1 MTSADNRRKV
11 VLLDG
16 TPDNRESL
24 APVLAIL
31 RETLAA
37 AGNEVRVFALRDMK
51 LAHCIGCFGCW
62 IKTPGICLQADA
74 ARDIAEAIVQS
85 GMLVLFTPVTFGGY
99 SPELKLM
106 VDRFVQLTLPCFI
119 TRQGEMHHPP
129 RYLPTPRLV
138 AVGVQRQTDDEE
150 AGIFR
155 ILVGRNALNFC
166 SSITRRSCLPCRR
179 R

>member
-51 LAHCIGCFGCW
+51 LAHCRGCFGCW

-74 ARDIAEAIVQS
+74 ARDIAEAIVQAECS
-85 GMLVLFTPVTFGGY
+85 SCYARHLRRLLSRAQIDGGPVRATDASVLHH
-99 SPELKLM
+99 SP
-106 VDRFVQLTLPCFI
+106 R
-119 TRQGEMHHPP
+119 
-129 RYLPTPRLV
+129 
-138 AVGVQRQTDDEE
+138 
-150 AGIFR
+150 
-155 ILVGRNALNFC
+155 RNAP
-166 SSITRRSCLPCRR
+166 SSPLSSNTTAGCRR
-179 R
+179 VRASDR